1 MDASFAARDD
11 ATGAGEAAPDDG
23 EDGDIE
29 LDDISNLLEALDVAA
44 EPGEEA
50 ATAWEASQ
58 LPSELSVDGLKRS
71 FAMLK
76 EEGKRA
82 EQAGWREAFGDQAEL
97 TDLEPEDERGGADD
111 DGDEGF
117 GEFVTF

>member
-1 MDASFAARDD
+1 MPMTILAAKPP
-11 ATGAGEAAPDDG
+11 TL
-23 EDGDIE
+23 E
-29 LDDISNLLEALDVAA
+29 L
-44 EPGEEA
+44 P
-50 ATAWEASQ
+50 
-58 LPSELSVDGLKRS
+58 LSVDGLKRS

-97 TDLEPEDERGGADD
+97 TDLEPEDERAGADA